1 MKQIEEPRCVFENYH
16 PLIQLEY
23 FQFENYQDLIVAVC
37 KTFYFG
43 LSPKLQFEIELE
55 DVTQEGGLIY
65 LDAAR
70 TYNPEKGK
78 FSTHLTVYL
87 RTRLKNLVRHVHRM
101 CRNVNYKSNESDYNS
116 DQWKVIMSHVG
127 YYDIEFRRI
136 EVIEILEQLTRSS
149 DDSELQYIASQ
160 ILVGK
165 YKRSMS
171 SEAARRLSAML

>member
-43 LSPKLQFEIELE
+43 LSPKLQYEIELE

-65 LDAAR
+65 LAATR

-87 RTRLKNLVRHVHRM
+87 RTRLKNLVRHAYRM
-101 CRNVNYKSNESDYNS
+101 CRNVNHKSNESDYNTE
-116 DQWKVIMSHVG
+116 QWKVIMSHVG
-127 YYDIEFRRI
+127 YYDIQFRRI
-136 EVIEILEQLTRSS
+136 EVLEILEQLTESS
-149 DDSELQYIASQ
+149 DDGELQYIAAQ
-160 ILVGK
+160 ILAGN
-165 YKRSMS
+165 YQRGTSP
-171 SEAARRLSAML
+171 EAARRLSAML